1 MIYFKYFIGY
11 IFIFTSSVTFSFVV
25 FDPSNFIKNSL
36 TAAQTAEQILL
47 VSSQYEAQLK
57 QFETQLLQLKNL
69 PIEVSQELLL
79 KNRVELEAARDLSF
93 QVESI
98 YGSISEIKR
107 NFTSRLDSARLLN
120 MNWPQYLEFE
130 KNRIDRSQVDAISIS
145 SKDLLSVNR
154 LKRDYEFASSI
165 EAKISST
172 SGIHEAM
179 QILNI
184 QINRIITQNADL
196 LRSLNVSLNGQ
207 NSGLNL
213 SENNF
218 KDQLELNRKIIREN
232 LDQQRFSGEVK
243 VFNLLGRGFFQEN
256 K

>member
-1 MIYFKYFIGY
+1 
-11 IFIFTSSVTFSFVV
+11 
-25 FDPSNFIKNSL
+25 
-36 TAAQTAEQILL
+36 
-47 VSSQYEAQLK
+47 
-57 QFETQLLQLKNL
+57 
-69 PIEVSQELLL
+69 
-79 KNRVELEAARDLSF
+79 
-93 QVESI
+93 
-98 YGSISEIKR
+98 
-107 NFTSRLDSARLLN
+107 
-120 MNWPQYLEFE
+120 
-130 KNRIDRSQVDAISIS
+130 
-145 SKDLLSVNR
+145 
-154 LKRDYEFASSI
+154 
-165 EAKISST
+165 
-172 SGIHEAM
+172 M